1 MKKVILPLVALM
13 LSMVACQKENEGILT
28 LEVEEYNTD
37 AKLHLDDANYAVWD
51 NDDAIWI
58 NGAFKHVSISE
69 ENGTATIS
77 GVSSSETGYK
87 AFYPSSLERAYYH
100 DDGTLLIEI
109 LSTQTYR
116 TNDTGK
122 QVIDAPMA
130 AYSTGGSLQFKNL
143 GSILAVNVSGVER
156 VRSIKVI
163 ATDDDNRDVSIAGE
177 TSIDF
182 SGDRPTL
189 ETTNGNSNCI
199 TLYCG
204 GVEIPVGGS
213 KTFYIAIPSVEA
225 KLTIIV
231 DDGACRYT
239 KSQNDAMTFV
249 SSHGYNVPFDASEVT
264 DPEQY
269 APKSTEIWYTSS
281 NDRRIDIT
289 GMNSLGIFSNVY
301 NDGKGVITF
310 NSAVSTFP
318 DNLFANAGRANLQSL
333 SLPYSLTTFA
343 NNTFR
348 YYTNLTT
355 INYYYYNNP
364 ESINSPR
371 SWGLRLSV
379 FDKLHLLQDLPGD
392 YATIWRNSFPYV
404 EFDLE

>member
-58 NGAFKHVSISE
+58 NGTFKHVSISE

-109 LSTQTYR
+109 PTTQTYR
-116 TNDTGK
+116 TNATGK

-143 GSILAVNVSGVER
+143 GSILAVTVSGVER

-163 ATDDDNRDVSIAGE
+163 ATDDDNRDVYIAGE
-177 TSIDF
+177 TRIDF

-189 ETTNGNSNCI
+189 PTNGLSRNSI
-199 TLYCG
+199 TLYCD
-204 GVEIPVGGS
+204 GVQIPDDG

-231 DDGACRYT
+231 DDGVCRYT
-239 KSQNDAMTFV
+239 KSQNRAMTFV
-249 SSHGYNVPFDASEVT
+249 SSHGYNVPFNASEVT

-269 APKSTEIWYTSS
+269 APKSNEIWYTTEENAAIIITSS
-281 NDRRIDIT
+281 IMRN
-289 GMNSLGIFSNVY
+289 LGIDSNVY
-301 NDGKGVITF
+301 SNGKGVITF
-310 NSAVSTFP
+310 SSTVSSFP
-318 DNLFANAGRANLQSL
+318 NNLCSNANKSKIRSL
-333 SLPYSLTTFA
+333 SLPYSFTSFPSTVFSD
-343 NNTFR
+343 
-348 YYTNLTT
+348 YINLTT
-355 INYYYYNNP
+355 INYYYYDDP
-364 ESINSPR
+364 IPINSPAN
-371 SWGLRLSV
+371 WGLGSDAILHLFRDLPENYRVRWDEPGLNVV
-379 FDKLHLLQDLPGD
+379 FDL
-392 YATIWRNSFPYV
+392 
-404 EFDLE
+404 